1 MKNKTRL
8 LIASIPLVLLLG
20 VVCGVLIGIYV
31 GPSTGL
37 KDSDKL
43 RNVLALVQN
52 EYVDEIDID
61 SLVETSIPDL
71 LASLDPHSVYI
82 PKVELT
88 AANDELEGSFSGV
101 GISFQL
107 LDDSLTVVEVIP
119 GGPAEKVGI
128 LAGDRILRA
137 NGKVMTG
144 TEMTTDSVMRTLRGP
159 KDSKVLV
166 EVKRSGVAK
175 PLKFDIIRGD
185 IPVNSVDAA
194 YMLEEGIGYIKVSKF
209 AKNTA
214 AEFLTALG
222 ELKQKGARKF
232 VVDLRGNSGG
242 FMEQA
247 ILMVNEFLPQG
258 RKIVYTQGRNPQ
270 NNTDA
275 VSDGYGNFQD
285 SELVVLTDEGSAS
298 ASEIFAGAIQDNDRG
313 LVIGRRTFGKG
324 LVQNQIMLPDSS
336 AVRLTVARYY
346 TPSGRSIQKE
356 YQRGADGKY
365 ELDIVERYNH
375 GEFYNVDSI
384 KLDKKLQF
392 KTVNGRTVYGGGGIM
407 PDIFVPVDTAGY
419 TSYYMNVMN
428 QGLVQKYSFN
438 LTDRYRNVLSGVT
451 TVDRLFNVVPGEDKL
466 LQDFVE
472 FAEENGEPSRWYYI
486 NQSRNLLLRQIMAVI
501 ARDALGYQQFYEI
514 LNREDPVVNKALEI
528 LKTGKSPVNIEK

>member
-82 PKVELT
+82 PKEELT

-166 EVKRSGVAK
+166 EVKRSGVTK

-451 TVDRLFNVVPGEDKL
+451 TVDRLFNVIPGEDKL